1 MAELREGQRLKYTVT
16 HYRQPHLTHEEFMKW
31 IVDEHLPLAMPVFKK
46 HGVLSYTLA
55 RTSHHLHQTL
65 STNLNG
71 QFVTPASMNE
81 PLKEAMI
88 KLRPTWD
95 YADYDCIIEY
105 LMPSPEAMTNMQQDP
120 GWHASIK
127 DQEKWVDVSR
137 ALLTVGYAVPYLTE
151 SGEIMNMSK

>member
-46 HGVLSYTLA
+46 HGVLAYNLVSDPPPFN
-55 RTSHHLHQTL
+55 QTL
-65 STNLNG
+65 STNFKP
-71 QFVTPASMNE
+71 QYVPPATMNE

-88 KLRPTWD
+88 KVRPTWD
-95 YADYDCIIEY
+95 FADYDCIIEY
-105 LMPSPEAMTNMQQDP
+105 LAMMNMQQDP
-120 GWHASIK
+120 DWHASIK
-127 DQEKWVDVSR
+127 DQEKWVNVSK